1 MKEGCSGPS
10 GSRALARL
18 LLLGGMALSVVLS
31 DAVLA
36 TADAQETITVTAR
49 KREED
54 VQDVPVAIQTFSSKD
69 VETYR
74 AIDLTKIGEM
84 ATQVIMFPASSGSG
98 ADFHIRGLGSSS
110 GDPGIDS
117 SVTLDIDG
125 MMINRGDAIRA
136 GMFDLANVQ
145 ILKGPQ
151 ALFFGKNSPAGVISL
166 TSANPGPDWEF
177 IARLSYEF
185 EGSEVVGEAI
195 ASGPI
200 NDKVG
205 IRLAYRG
212 RTSNGW
218 MENNAQPISGPGNEP
233 YTPGH
238 PYENEPYAF
247 PGWTQGKLGAQD
259 EQIARLTLTLN
270 PTDRFDATLKVLGD
284 LYKDNGAQV
293 NESIHCSANH
303 PQTTGVLSTVTLFD
317 PFGDCAVNGQTSE
330 GGLPKEIWQHYPG
343 AAKHEGQPYE
353 TVNTLMTTLAM
364 NYKLDTLTISSQ
376 TGVHYYDYDRFDNFD
391 GTVFDQYLGYQ
402 KEHQT
407 TISQEVRVLSTF
419 DFPLNFML
427 GALYE
432 NAKRT
437 DANSGK
443 IASVG
448 SATDANGV
456 VHSENWSG
464 LAHVNEETYS
474 VFGQLI
480 WKIVPTLELAGG
492 ARYTKVVQS
501 ADQQNTFVNPLME
514 NFHLHGDLPCIE
526 AAAVNGNADCN
537 GASPIV
543 PFPAYGTN
551 DYLLLSPFMLP
562 AGQVLNSKANGD
574 DISPEVTLTW
584 TPTDEIT
591 LYGAYKTGY
600 KAGGFS
606 TNTVIVASATGDSL
620 TFGPESSRGFEV
632 GLKTSLMDGRL
643 RADLTG
649 YRYTFKNLQ
658 VSAFDQITTSFQ
670 IRNAAAA
677 RIEGVELNAN
687 WLVTDALTL
696 KGGIGYNHARYTDF
710 PAAPCFNGQTEAQGC
725 VGGVQNLKGRPLTF
739 APDISANAGFSY
751 DTPVTDGWK
760 VGLTGNV
767 SYSDGYYTNLTND
780 DRAKQHSYAKVDASL
795 RLYSDDEKYEFA
807 VIGRNLTNKLIL
819 ASTADKPGGAPGDI
833 FGGIIRGREITL
845 QATYHY

>member
-1 MKEGCSGPS
+1 M
-10 GSRALARL
+10 RARMGLLA
-18 LLLGGMALSVVLS
+18 GMALSIMAT
-31 DAVLA
+31 DAMLA
-36 TADAQETITVTAR
+36 IADAQETVTVTAR

-166 TSANPGPDWEF
+166 QSANPGPDWEF

-200 NDKVG
+200 NDKIG

-212 RTSNGW
+212 RTSSGW
-218 MENNAQPISGPGNEP
+218 MDNVAAPLSGPGNEP
-233 YTPGH
+233 YVPGY
-238 PYENEPYAF
+238 PYNNEPYAF
-247 PGWTQGKLGAQD
+247 PGATQGKLGAQD
-259 EQIARLTLTLN
+259 EQIARLTVTFN
-270 PTDRFDATLKVLGD
+270 PTDRFDATFKISGD
-284 LYKDNGAQV
+284 MYKDNGAQV
-293 NESIHCSANH
+293 NESIHCSADH
-303 PQTTGVLSTVTLFD
+303 PQTTGVLSAVTLFD
-317 PFGDCAVNGQTSE
+317 PYGDCAVNGRTSQ
-330 GGLPKEIWQHYPG
+330 GGLPQEIWQHYPG
-343 AAKHEGQPYE
+343 AAKHGGQSYE
-353 TVNTLMTTLAM
+353 TVNTLLSTLAM

-376 TGVHYYDYDRFDNFD
+376 TGVHYYNYDRFDNFD
-391 GTVFDQYLGYQ
+391 GTVFDQFLGYQ

-407 TISQEVRVLSTF
+407 TISQELRVLSTF
-419 DFPLNFML
+419 DFPVNFML
-427 GALYE
+427 GAFYE

-437 DANSGK
+437 DGNSGK

-448 SATDANGV
+448 PATDSNGV
-456 VHSENWSG
+456 VHAENWSG

-480 WKIVPTLELAGG
+480 WKIVPELELAGG

-501 ADQQNTFVNPLME
+501 ADQRNTFVNPYMQCFFLSCTD
-514 NFHLHGDLPCIE
+514 FGVTDP
-526 AAAVNGNADCN
+526 NAQLR
-537 GASPIV
+537 
-543 PFPAYGTN
+543 F
-551 DYLLLSPFMLP
+551 LLP
-562 AGQVLNSKANGD
+562 AGEVLNSTANGD
-574 DISPEVTLTW
+574 NVSPEVTLTW

-606 TNTVIVASATGDSL
+606 TNTVIVASASGNSL
-620 TFGPESSRGFEV
+620 TFGPESSKGFEV

-658 VSAFDQITTSFQ
+658 VSAFDQTTTSFQ

-687 WLVTDALTL
+687 WLVTDSLTL
-696 KGGIGYNHARYTDF
+696 KGGIGYNRARYTDF
-710 PAAPCFNGQTEAQGC
+710 PGAPCFNGETPAQGC
-725 VGGVQNLKGRPLTF
+725 VGGVQDLKGRPLTF
-739 APDISANAGFSY
+739 APDVSANIGFSY

-760 VGLTGNV
+760 LGLTGNL
-767 SYSDGYYTNLTND
+767 SYSDSYYTNLTD
-780 DRAKQHSYAKVDASL
+780 DDLARQHSYAKVDASL
-795 RLYSDDEKYEFA
+795 RLYSDDNKYEFA

-833 FGGIIRGREITL
+833 FGGIIRGREITV